1 MRGAGNELEIWALFA
16 ATEGILC
23 LTPGPAVLL
32 VLAQGLSR
40 GRTAALWAALG
51 SLAANSRY
59 FILSATSLGAIL
71 VASFDLFLMVKWIDA
86 VYLVYLGLRTFF
98 GKSSALSM
106 SIEER
111 RPIAA
116 RRMLAN
122 GFVLQASNPKTLIF
136 FTAILPQFVNPHAH
150 LAYQIAILGVTSVVI
165 EFFVLLGYGSFAGQ
179 VSLYALR
186 PRFAKLTDRIAG
198 SMLVAAGIGIAA
210 IRREA

>member
-1 MRGAGNELEIWALFA
+1 M
-16 ATEGILC
+16 
-23 LTPGPAVLL
+23 TPRPAVLL

-51 SLAANSRY
+51 ILAANSCY

-179 VSLYALR
+179 VSH
-186 PRFAKLTDRIAG
+186 
-198 SMLVAAGIGIAA
+198 
-210 IRREA
+210 